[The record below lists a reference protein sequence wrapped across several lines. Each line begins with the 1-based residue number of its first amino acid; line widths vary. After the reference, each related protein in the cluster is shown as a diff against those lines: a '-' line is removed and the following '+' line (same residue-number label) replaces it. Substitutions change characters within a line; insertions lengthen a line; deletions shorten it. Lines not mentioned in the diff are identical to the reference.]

1 MTSRPKRGVLLAS
14 FMRTNS
20 DEEILKEVQ
29 AIADSMDLTNQM
41 IFLLEDE
48 ESPERKILTY
58 NVEARP
64 GPLSNPR
71 LFTLRIHR
79 KKHTNTL
86 YTINALNLA
95 IAAENNGQTGRHL
108 KLDWEKYSNSAL
120 LTTNKELQVV
130 PLKLL
135 KIFKVEEPGTP
146 EEDKTNKKA

>member
-1 MTSRPKRGVLLAS
+1 MTNQSKRGVLLAS
-14 FMRTNS
+14 FMRTHS
-20 DEEILKEVQ
+20 DEEVLVEVQ
-29 AIADSMDLTNQM
+29 AIADSMHLTNQM

-48 ESPERKILTY
+48 ESPDRKILTY

-64 GPLSNPR
+64 GQLSNPR

-95 IAAENNGQTGRHL
+95 IASENNGQTGRHL

-120 LTTNKELQVV
+120 LATNKELRVV

-135 KIFKVEEPGTP
+135 KIFKVEEPEVP
-146 EEDKTNKKA
+146 EEDQINKKA